1 MNGPQAHGRVALAAV
16 LIALASALFFT
27 LTYVLN
33 RASASEGGHWAWTAC
48 LRYFITLPLMIPLM
62 RGRMRPLWRS
72 MRAHPAAWLACS
84 ALGFVLFY
92 ALLAFAA
99 DSGPS
104 WLVAGSFQFTVIAGM
119 LCAPFLYRDAR
130 RKVPLSAWGIGLL
143 ILAGVM
149 LMQFSHADGGM
160 DRAAWIAL
168 ACVLGSAILYPLGN
182 RLLLLHLEKTGEPLD
197 ATQRVFGMTLA
208 SQPLWLFVAVY
219 GFSQAGWPSASQVG
233 LAAGVALSAGVIAT
247 ILFFK
252 ATGLVRDN
260 PTALA
265 AAEAMQAAELIF
277 ASVLGVLFLHEA
289 WPKGGALAGGAM
301 IVAGIV
307 AFAWVASRP
316 RKSDAREVQAMRS
329 EHGA

>member
-1 MNGPQAHGRVALAAV
+1 MAV
-16 LIALASALFFT
+16 LIALGSALFFT

-33 RASASEGGHWAWTAC
+33 RATANEGGHWAWTAA

-62 RGRMRPLWRS
+62 RGRWRS
-72 MRAHPAAWLACS
+72 LWNAMREHPTAWLGYS
-84 ALGFVLFY
+84 ALGFVVFY
-92 ALLAFAA
+92 MLLAYAA

-130 RKVPLSAWGIGLL
+130 RKVPLAAWGVGFL

-149 LMQFSHADGGM
+149 LMQFAHADGGL

-168 ACVLGSAILYPLGN
+168 ACVLGSAVLYPLGN
-182 RLLLLHLEKTGEPLD
+182 RLLLLHLERTDEQLD

-208 SQPLWLFVAVY
+208 SQPLWLLVAIY
-219 GFSQAGWPSASQVG
+219 AFSQAGAPSSSQVVM
-233 LAAGVALSAGVIAT
+233 AAGVALSAGVIAT

-277 ASVLGVLFLHEA
+277 ASLLGVLFLHEA
-289 WPKGGALAGGAM
+289 WPRGGALVGGVM
-301 IVAGIV
+301 IIIGIV
-307 AFAWVASRP
+307 LFAWVAARSHLNDP
-316 RKSDAREVQAMRS
+316 REVQAMRTEQS
-329 EHGA
+329 Q

>member
-1 MNGPQAHGRVALAAV
+1 MAV
-16 LIALASALFFT
+16 LIALGSALFFT

-33 RASASEGGHWAWTAC
+33 RATANEGGHWAWTAA

-62 RGRMRPLWRS
+62 RGRWRS
-72 MRAHPAAWLACS
+72 LWNAMREHPTAWLGYS
-84 ALGFVLFY
+84 ALGFVVFY
-92 ALLAFAA
+92 MLLAYAA

-130 RKVPLSAWGIGLL
+130 RKVPLAAWGVGFL

-149 LMQFSHADGGM
+149 LMQFAHADGGLG
-160 DRAAWIAL
+160 RAAWIAL
-168 ACVLGSAILYPLGN
+168 ACVLGSAVLYPLGN
-182 RLLLLHLEKTGEPLD
+182 RLLLLHLERTDEQLD

-208 SQPLWLFVAVY
+208 SQPLWLLVAIY
-219 GFSQAGWPSASQVG
+219 AFSQAGAPSSSQVVM
-233 LAAGVALSAGVIAT
+233 AAGVALSAGVIAT

-277 ASVLGVLFLHEA
+277 ASLLGVLFLHEA
-289 WPKGGALAGGAM
+289 WPQGGALVGGVM
-301 IVAGIV
+301 IIIGMVL
-307 AFAWVASRP
+307 FAWVAARSHLNDP
-316 RKSDAREVQAMRS
+316 REVQAMRTEQS
-329 EHGA
+329 Q

>member
-1 MNGPQAHGRVALAAV
+1 MSQATTRTALVAV
-16 LIALASALFFT
+16 LIALGSALFFT

-33 RASASEGGHWAWTAC
+33 RATASEGGHWAWTAA

-62 RGRMRPLWRS
+62 RGRMRTLWEA
-72 MRAHPAAWLACS
+72 MRAHPLAWLGYS

-92 ALLAFAA
+92 MLLAYAA

-104 WLVAGSFQFTVIAGM
+104 WLIAGSFQFTVIAGM

-130 RKVPLSAWGIGLL
+130 RKVPLAAWGVALL

-168 ACVLGSAILYPLGN
+168 CCVLGSAVSYPLGN
-182 RLLLLHLEKTGEPLD
+182 RLLLLHLERTGEPLD

-208 SQPLWLFVAVY
+208 SQPLWLLVAVY
-219 GFSQAGWPSASQVG
+219 AFSQAGAPSMSQIWM
-233 LAAGVALSAGVIAT
+233 AAGVALSAGVIAT

-289 WPKGGALAGGAM
+289 WPQGGALLGGAM
-301 IVAGIV
+301 IVVGIV
-307 AFAWVASRP
+307 LFAWVAARSHLNDP
-316 RKSDAREVQAMRS
+316 REVRAMRTEQS
-329 EHGA
+329 P

>member
-1 MNGPQAHGRVALAAV
+1 MAV
-16 LIALASALFFT
+16 LIALGSALFFT

-33 RASASEGGHWAWTAC
+33 RATANEGGHWAWTAA
-48 LRYFITLPLMIPLM
+48 LRYFITLPWMIPLI
-62 RGRMRPLWRS
+62 RGRWRS
-72 MRAHPAAWLACS
+72 LWNAMRKHPKAWLSYS
-84 ALGFVLFY
+84 AFGFVVFY
-92 ALLAFAA
+92 MLLAYAA
-99 DSGPS
+99 NSGPS

-130 RKVPLSAWGIGLL
+130 RKVPLAAWGVGFL

-149 LMQFSHADGGM
+149 LMQFAHADGGL

-168 ACVLGSAILYPLGN
+168 VCVLGSAVLYPLGN
-182 RLLLLHLEKTGEPLD
+182 RLLLLHLERTDEQLD

-208 SQPLWLFVAVY
+208 SQPLWLLVAIY
-219 GFSQAGWPSASQVG
+219 AFSQAGAPSSSQVVM
-233 LAAGVALSAGVIAT
+233 AAGVALSAGVIAT

-277 ASVLGVLFLHEA
+277 ASLLGVLFLHEA
-289 WPKGGALAGGAM
+289 WPRGGALVGGVM
-301 IVAGIV
+301 IIIGIV
-307 AFAWVASRP
+307 LFAWVAARSHLNDP
-316 RKSDAREVQAMRS
+316 REVQAMRTEQS
-329 EHGA
+329 Q

>member
-1 MNGPQAHGRVALAAV
+1 MAV
-16 LIALASALFFT
+16 LIALGSALFFT

-33 RASASEGGHWAWTAC
+33 RATANEGGHWAWTAA

-62 RGRMRPLWRS
+62 RGRWRS
-72 MRAHPAAWLACS
+72 LWKAMREHPTAWLGYS
-84 ALGFVLFY
+84 ALGFVVFY
-92 ALLAFAA
+92 ILLAYAA

-130 RKVPLSAWGIGLL
+130 RKVPLAAWGVGFL

-149 LMQFSHADGGM
+149 LMQFAHADGGLG
-160 DRAAWIAL
+160 RAAWIAL
-168 ACVLGSAILYPLGN
+168 ACVLGSAVLYPLGN
-182 RLLLLHLEKTGEPLD
+182 RLLLLHLERTDEQLD

-208 SQPLWLFVAVY
+208 SQPLWLLVAIY
-219 GFSQAGWPSASQVG
+219 AFSQAGAPSSSQVVM
-233 LAAGVALSAGVIAT
+233 AAGVALSAGVIAT

-277 ASVLGVLFLHEA
+277 ASLLGVLFLHEA
-289 WPKGGALAGGAM
+289 WPRGGALVGGVM
-301 IVAGIV
+301 IIIGIV
-307 AFAWVASRP
+307 LFAWVAARSHLNDP
-316 RKSDAREVQAMRS
+316 REVQAIRTEQS
-329 EHGA
+329 Q

>member
-1 MNGPQAHGRVALAAV
+1 MTGATGQARIAPVAV

-33 RASASEGGHWAWTAC
+33 RATATSGGHWAWTAS
-48 LRYFITLPLMIPLM
+48 LRYLITLPLMIPLM
-62 RGRMRPLWRS
+62 RGRWRPLWAA
-72 MRAHPAAWLACS
+72 MRAHPLPWLGYS

-92 ALLAFAA
+92 MLLSYAA

-104 WLVAGSFQFTVIAGM
+104 WLVAGSFQFTVIAGL
-119 LCAPFLYRDAR
+119 LCAPFLYHDAR
-130 RKVPLSAWGIGLL
+130 RKVPLAAWGIGLL

-149 LMQFSHADGGM
+149 LMQIAHADGGM
-160 DRAAWIAL
+160 NRAAWIAL

-182 RLLLLHLEKTGEPLD
+182 RLLLLHLERTGEPLD

-208 SQPLWLFVAVY
+208 SQPLWLLVAMY
-219 GFSQAGWPSASQVG
+219 AFTQAGAPPASQVWM
-233 LAAGVALSAGVIAT
+233 AAGVALSAGVIAT

-289 WPKGGALAGGAM
+289 WPRGGALLGGAM
-301 IVAGIV
+301 IIVGIV
-307 AFAWVASRP
+307 LFAWVAARSHLNDP
-316 RKSDAREVQAMRS
+316 REVQAMRT
-329 EHGA
+329 EQGR

>member
-1 MNGPQAHGRVALAAV
+1 MAV
-16 LIALASALFFT
+16 LIALGSALFFT

-33 RASASEGGHWAWTAC
+33 RATANEGGHWAWTAA
-48 LRYFITLPLMIPLM
+48 LRYFITLPLMIPLI
-62 RGRMRPLWRS
+62 RGRWRS
-72 MRAHPAAWLACS
+72 LWNAMRKHPKAWLSYS
-84 ALGFVLFY
+84 ALGFVVFY
-92 ALLAFAA
+92 MLLAYAA
-99 DSGPS
+99 NSGPS

-130 RKVPLSAWGIGLL
+130 RKVPLAAWGVGFL

-149 LMQFSHADGGM
+149 LMQFAHADGGL

-168 ACVLGSAILYPLGN
+168 ACVLGSAVLYPLGN
-182 RLLLLHLEKTGEPLD
+182 RLLLLHLERTDEQLD

-208 SQPLWLFVAVY
+208 SQPLWLLVAIY
-219 GFSQAGWPSASQVG
+219 AFSQAGAPSSSQVVM
-233 LAAGVALSAGVIAT
+233 AAGVALSAGVIAT

-277 ASVLGVLFLHEA
+277 ASLLGVLFLHEA
-289 WPKGGALAGGAM
+289 WPRGGALVGGVM
-301 IVAGIV
+301 IIIGIV
-307 AFAWVASRP
+307 LFACVAARSHL
-316 RKSDAREVQAMRS
+316 SDPREVQAMRTEQS
-329 EHGA
+329 Q

>member
-1 MNGPQAHGRVALAAV
+1 MSSDSASSRITLVAV
-16 LIALASALFFT
+16 LIALVSALFFT

-33 RASASEGGHWAWTAC
+33 RAAATEGGHWAWTAA
-48 LRYFITLPLMIPLM
+48 LRYLITLPLMIPLM
-62 RGRMRPLWRS
+62 RGRWRS
-72 MRAHPAAWLACS
+72 LWNAMRTHPIAWLGYS

-92 ALLAFAA
+92 MLMAFAA

-130 RKVPLSAWGIGLL
+130 RKVPLAAWGVGLL

-149 LMQFSHADGGM
+149 LMQYSHADGGL

-168 ACVLGSAILYPLGN
+168 ACVLGAAVLYPLGN
-182 RLLLLHLEKTGEPLD
+182 RLLLLHLERTGEQLD

-208 SQPLWLFVAVY
+208 SQPLWLLVSVY
-219 GFSQAGWPSASQVG
+219 AFSQVGAPPASQVWM
-233 LAAGVALSAGVIAT
+233 AAGVALSAGVIAT

-277 ASVLGVLFLHEA
+277 ASILGVLFLHEA
-289 WPKGGALAGGAM
+289 WPHGGALIGGAM
-301 IVAGIV
+301 IILGIIL
-307 AFAWVASRP
+307 FAWVAARSHLNDP
-316 RKSDAREVQAMRS
+316 RQVQAMRTEQS
-329 EHGA
+329 P

>member
-1 MNGPQAHGRVALAAV
+1 MSNTTAPTRIALVAV

-33 RASASEGGHWAWTAC
+33 RATATEGGYWAWTAT

-62 RGRMRPLWRS
+62 RGRWRVLWNA
-72 MRAHPAAWLACS
+72 MRAHPIAWLSYS

-92 ALLAFAA
+92 MLMAYAA

-130 RKVPLSAWGIGLL
+130 RNVPMAAWGVALL

-149 LMQFSHADGGM
+149 LMQFAHADGGM

-168 ACVLGSAILYPLGN
+168 ICVLGSATLYPLGN
-182 RLLLLHLEKTGEPLD
+182 RLLLLHLERTGEQLD

-208 SQPLWLFVAVY
+208 SQPLWLLVAMFA
-219 GFSQAGWPSASQVG
+219 FSQSGPPSVWQVWM
-233 LAAGVALSAGVIAT
+233 AAGVALSAGVIAT

-277 ASVLGVLFLHEA
+277 ATILGVLFLNEA
-289 WPKGGALAGGAM
+289 WPQGGALLGGVM
-301 IVAGIV
+301 IILGIIL
-307 AFAWVASRP
+307 FAWVAARSHLNDP
-316 RKSDAREVQAMRS
+316 REVQAMRTEQS
-329 EHGA
+329 R